1 MIWLR
6 VRLWWARAFWAIPIL
21 GLFAAMLLAVFAGQL
36 DDLHDLA
43 FEGVPLISGPAA
55 ITVLSAVGGGM
66 VAFTGFVF
74 SLILLL
80 LQFGSSQYSP
90 RTVAFFLRARSTQ
103 IILALFLANA
113 LFCFLAVLG
122 TGSLGRPDFSPVV
135 SVVFAMCLLFA
146 SLVAFVILMHLV
158 AKRIRIDSVVTALG
172 QQSRKVLLNSDRRLT
187 TMAAVGPAA
196 LDGPLDHGVRHS
208 QGGGQVA
215 AIDYQA
221 LVRLV
226 DHVGLP
232 ISLTVRVGDSISPG
246 VQIATTAGDGAHD
259 RAIGRCIVVDAERSL
274 NHDPLYG
281 LRILVDIALKALS
294 PAVNDPTTAVRSLNE
309 IDGVLRIANQLRW
322 QPITRG
328 RVAILTIPVPAW
340 EEVVDLAVREIR
352 IVGVNQPQVSRRVSA
367 LLLDLLPD
375 LTAERQVCVRRHLEQ
390 LRSQVVEAVAADE
403 VEFALVGDR
412 QGIGGTLAAAEPT
425 VTPTKSAPSA
435 LLADRG

>member
-1 MIWLR
+1 MTLLR
-6 VRLWWARAFWAIPIL
+6 LRLWWTRAFWVIPIL
-21 GLFAAMLLAVFAGQL
+21 GLFVAILLAFFAGEL
-36 DDLHDLA
+36 DDWHDTA

-66 VAFTGFVF
+66 VTFTGFVF

-103 IILALFLANA
+103 VILALFLANA

-122 TGSLGRPDFSPVV
+122 TGSLGRAEFSPVI
-135 SVVFAMCLLFA
+135 SVIFAMCLLFI

-172 QQSRKVLLNSDRRLT
+172 QQSRQVLIESGRRLPKT
-187 TMAAVGPAA
+187 VPVASAASGE
-196 LDGPLDHGVRHS
+196 LLDHGVRYS
-208 QGGGQVA
+208 NGGGQVV

-221 LVRLV
+221 LARMTEKL
-226 DHVGLP
+226 GLP
-232 ISLTVRVGDSISPG
+232 IALSVRVGDGISPG
-246 VQIATTAGDGAHD
+246 VRIAMTTGEGAHD
-259 RAIGRCIVVDAERSL
+259 GAIGRCIVVYGERSL
-274 NHDPLYG
+274 HHDPLYG

-309 IDGVLRIANQLRW
+309 IDGVLRIANSLRW

-328 RVAILTIPVPAW
+328 SGATLTIPVPTW
-340 EEVVDLAVREIR
+340 EEVVDLAIREIR
-352 IVGVNQPQVSRRVSA
+352 LMGVYQPQVTRRVSA

-375 LTAERQVCVRRHLEQ
+375 LTADRQVCVRHHLEQ
-390 LRSQVVEAVAADE
+390 LRSQVAETMSAAEA
-403 VEFALVGDR
+403 EFALTGDR
-412 QGIGGTLAAAEPT
+412 QGIGGTLVLAESVDLGPG
-425 VTPTKSAPSA
+425 A
-435 LLADRG
+435 LPADLG